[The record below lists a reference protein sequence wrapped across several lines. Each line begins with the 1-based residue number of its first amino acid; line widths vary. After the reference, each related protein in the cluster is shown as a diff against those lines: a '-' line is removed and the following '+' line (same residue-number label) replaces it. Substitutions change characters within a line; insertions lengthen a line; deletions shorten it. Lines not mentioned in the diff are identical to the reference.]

1 MKLDEIHALWSQ
13 DCEINRIELGEEAL
27 KIPKLHS
34 KYLRMFSDERM
45 LLRKLEEDRSSLKLL
60 KIDYYRGVLPEEDL
74 RANGWEPFRLSV
86 LKSDIPMYLDA
97 DQDIIKI
104 NLKISVQQE
113 KVDTLEAIIKSI
125 SNRGYLIKSAIDFEK
140 FKVGG

>member
-1 MKLDEIHALWSQ
+1 MKLDEIHNMWSQ
-13 DCEINRIELGEEAL
+13 DCEMNRIELGEEAL

-45 LLRKLEEDRSSLKLL
+45 LLRKLEEDRSTLKLL

-86 LKSDIPMYLDA
+86 LKSDLPMYLDA
-97 DQDIIKI
+97 DQDIVKI

-125 SNRGYLIKSAIDFEK
+125 SNRGYLIKSAIDFER

>member
-13 DCEINRIELGEEAL
+13 DCDINRIELGEEAL

-45 LLRKLEEDRSSLKLL
+45 LLRKLEEDRSTLKLL

-86 LKSDIPMYLDA
+86 LKSDLPMYLDA

-125 SNRGYLIKSAIDFEK
+125 SNRGYLIKSAIDFER